1 MTDAQVEQA
10 RKLSAQSTPE
20 DYYLGSVI
28 GFQGGY
34 ATYANSLP
42 SIYDDRRQK
51 ILHYVGLHPQN
62 GLWPGA
68 LARLAHKIAGTSA
81 EISGKRRVK
90 YYQDVLMFDAN
101 RGRGFSSFITEVLT
115 AWATYDDGAVVE
127 LIGRG
132 DPSKPLKKE
141 AIVGMAVLD
150 TLRCYFTGDPE
161 YPVWYEDAF
170 TGKMHKLHESRV
182 YRFVDMPFTDPELC
196 GRGLS
201 AMSRGISWLQQVI
214 TQQTYVG
221 QSLDDQP
228 PPGLLIINGMPAAD
242 FDKAWA
248 LYKDDLT
255 ITDGEGKKGYKNIVR
270 LTNMEG
276 EEITVEFV
284 RFSTLPSD
292 SYDFERIMYML
303 AKGLALALDVDFQ
316 DILPLESSTF
326 GTAGEAKILEK
337 KNRNGGFTYILSMFE
352 RFFNDR
358 VLPDALTFRWKYRDA
373 EESAEQVASAKAHIE
388 AMNQFVDLMNKTGVT
403 DVEKLNEIVISYLAR
418 NVPGLEELLYDGDG
432 QIIRLYSDDPQ
443 PDTEAAPTM
452 EVADNDEINTDEDIG
467 DAGEQIV
474 ADESKAYHLGQKD
487 YDAIADRFVDKLGG
501 TLIAAAQ
508 GRLRGQRLGGYVRQY
523 LSTFGLD
530 ALKAGKVAGGVDEE
544 GLTREEDAEY
554 TAWLAEQNTFISD
567 LEKRVR
573 RGVSTGEGRDRRPL
587 TDAELWNTARAWANV
602 GLQKAYYIG
611 VQSADKNGLYEFVG
625 DDGTESC
632 RTCKRLKGQRHR
644 MNDWRKAQL
653 IPGIDVK
660 NFECGGFQCKHR
672 LIKVKGR
679 ARGRLKESGSSAS
692 TSLLQAFENHFWPG
706 LPGEGHSHAAVCHH
720 S

>member
-10 RKLSAQSTPE
+10 RKLSAQTTPD

-28 GFQGGY
+28 GFSGGY

-68 LARLAHKIAGTSA
+68 LARLSHKIAGTSA

-90 YYQDVLMFDAN
+90 FYQDLLMFDAN
-101 RGRGFSSFITEVLT
+101 KGRGFASFVSEVLT
-115 AWATYDDGAVVE
+115 AWSTYDDGAVVE

-141 AIVGMAVLD
+141 AIVGIAVLD
-150 TLRCYFTGDPE
+150 TLRCYFSADAE

-170 TGKMHKLHESRV
+170 TGKLHRIHHTRV
-182 YRFVDMPFTDPELC
+182 YRFVDQPFTDPELC

-201 AMSRGISWLQQVI
+201 AMSRGISWLQQAI
-214 TQQTYVG
+214 TQQTFVG

-248 LYKDDLT
+248 LYKDDLAMP
-255 ITDGEGKKGYKNIVR
+255 DGKGYKNIVR

-276 EEITVEFV
+276 EAITVEFV

-373 EESAEQVASAKAHIE
+373 EESAEQVAGAKAHVE
-388 AMNQFVDLMNKTGVT
+388 VMNAFVDLMNKTGVT
-403 DVEKLNEIVISYLAR
+403 DTERLNEIVISYLAR
-418 NVPGLEELLYDGDG
+418 NVPGLEELLYEGDG
-432 QIIRLYSDDPQ
+432 QVIRLYTDDPQ
-443 PDTEAAPTM
+443 PDTEGDTGL
-452 EVADNDEINTDEDIG
+452 EVADNDEVNTEQDIG
-467 DAGEQIV
+467 DAGEQV
-474 ADESKAYHLGQKD
+474 VLDDAKAYVLLGSKD
-487 YDAIADRFVDKLGG
+487 FNAIAEKFIERLGG
-501 TLIAAAQ
+501 TLIAASQ
-508 GRLRGQRLGGYVRQY
+508 GRLRNRRLGSYVRSY
-523 LSTFGLD
+523 LASDGLE
-530 ALKAGKVAGGVDEE
+530 ALMEGKKVGGVDEDS
-544 GLTREEDAEY
+544 LTPEEDAAF
-554 TAWLAEQNTFISD
+554 TAWLAEQNTFIAD

-573 RGVSTGEGRDRRPL
+573 RGVSTGEDGPRRPL
-587 TDAELWNTARAWANV
+587 TDTELWSTARAWANV

-611 VQSADKNGLYEFVG
+611 VQSADKNGMYEFVG
-625 DDGTESC
+625 DDGAESC
-632 RTCKRLKGQRHR
+632 RTCKRLKGQIHR
-644 MNDWRKAQL
+644 MSDWSKAKL

-660 NFECGGFQCKHR
+660 NYECGGYQCQHR
-672 LIKVKGR
+672 LRKVKGR
-679 ARGRLKESGSSAS
+679 ARGRLKMYGPTAPL
-692 TSLLQAFENHFWPG
+692 SLLEAFDSHFWPG
-706 LPGEGHSHAAVCHH
+706 LPGERHTHAVHNHS
-720 S
+720 